1 MSTDVG
7 TLISTPSSGRSRPVH
22 VDHLRYAQAVI
33 LQGQPIPWDEPV
45 AFSKM
50 MGQAQGLLRPDSTL
64 LDLGAFYEHALGRN
78 AALVSAL
85 SARSRTGFALKTLL
99 ADEGTAREAL
109 ELAVVVSQTSR
120 APLMVQIP
128 SPLWWLAQTHVL
140 GGAGTAA
147 ELDADHAE
155 NAAMYVADWL
165 RRLSDLPVHT
175 LLLDERWIGP
185 SDLPA
190 LDAATYAPV
199 TNVADH
205 YRWTVAR
212 RSAESLDVL
221 GSTVSGSAVP
231 AEFWYSEGD
240 PTYVG
245 DFLLADIPAD
255 ALPELVL
262 SQLAKLT

>member
-1 MSTDVG
+1 
-7 TLISTPSSGRSRPVH
+7 
-22 VDHLRYAQAVI
+22 
-33 LQGQPIPWDEPV
+33 
-45 AFSKM
+45 

-64 LDLGAFYEHALGRN
+64 LDLGAFYEHALGRS
-78 AALVSAL
+78 ATLVAAL

-99 ADEGTAREAL
+99 ADDRTACAAL
-109 ELAVVVSQTSR
+109 ELADVVSQTSR

-128 SPLWWLAQTHVL
+128 SPLWWLARMHEL
-140 GGAGTAA
+140 SGAGTAA

-175 LLLDERWIGP
+175 LLLDERWVGP
-185 SDLPA
+185 GGLPA
-190 LDAATYAPV
+190 LDLAAYTPV
-199 TNVADH
+199 TNVGDH

-212 RSAESLDVL
+212 RSAETLDVL
-221 GSTVSGSAVP
+221 GSTVRGTVVP
-231 AEFWYSEGD
+231 ADFWYYDGD
-240 PTYVG
+240 PGTSG

-262 SQLAKLT
+262 SQLAKLA